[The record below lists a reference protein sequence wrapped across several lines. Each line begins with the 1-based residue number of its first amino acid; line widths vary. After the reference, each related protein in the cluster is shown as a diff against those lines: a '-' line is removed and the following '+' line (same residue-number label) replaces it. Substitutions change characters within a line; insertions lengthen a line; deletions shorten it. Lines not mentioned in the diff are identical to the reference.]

1 MQIKLKT
8 IASFSQGEQRLQLL
22 KVTKYAGT
30 GSNLIYQVRLN
41 RKIIEKSISEYKC
54 RRTFA
59 VYCQNI
65 VLQLKIY

>member
-8 IASFSQGEQRLQLL
+8 LCSFNQEGTRLQLV
-22 KVTKYAGT
+22 KKTKFAGT
-30 GSNLIYQVRLN
+30 GSIMIYQVRLN
-41 RKIIEKSISEYKC
+41 RKIINQSISEYEC